1 MPGRHS
7 PVPSDRNLHLGQKT
21 AKKRPR
27 CATKQAF
34 CHENVTPRSKN
45 SPKRPEV
52 RDKGHMDI
60 SDDRKAIVKREDGPR
75 QGYKFGYMPY
85 KLTNTA
91 INNEELTKIARDEI
105 DRLGT
110 SLNESAILS
119 CIKNDKRIVLYHTV
133 PDRDLIVR
141 TNVDKS
147 IYSANTGRV
156 IIANYT
162 PAHLEKC
169 LIRLGLPS
177 KEEWPGIYDSDNPQG
192 ELVNKLAAVRVAG
205 YEIHHDTNGI
215 VGVAAPIFKGGHVV
229 GSVGVYMPK
238 MRYTDEGG
246 ILKKV
251 LDTASAINQK
261 IELTD
266 RTIGL

>member
-1 MPGRHS
+1 MSRGIKVIEKALNILELLAGEQNRDFP
-7 PVPSDRNLHLGQKT
+7 LGEIADTLKMDHGTCANIIKT
-21 AKKRPR
+21 L
-27 CATKQAF
+27 ATRGYIN
-34 CHENVTPRSKN
+34 HE
-45 SPKRPEV
+45 
-52 RDKGHMDI
+52 
-60 SDDRKAIVKREDGPR
+60 GPR
-75 QGYKFGYMPY
+75 RGYKFGYMPY

-119 CIKNDKRIVLYHTV
+119 CIKNDKRIVLYHTI

-177 KEEWPGIYDSDNPQG
+177 KEEWPEIYDSDNPQG
-192 ELVNKLAAVRVAG
+192 ELVNRLAAVRIAG
-205 YEIHHDTNGI
+205 YEIHHDSNGV
-215 VGVAAPIFKGGHVV
+215 VGVAAPIFKAGHVV

-251 LDTASAINQK
+251 LDTASAINKK

-266 RTIGL
+266 KTVIL

>member
-1 MPGRHS
+1 M
-7 PVPSDRNLHLGQKT
+7 VIKVLDKALNILELLGSEQNREFPLGEIADTLKMDHGTCANIIKT
-21 AKKRPR
+21 LTTRGYVN
-27 CATKQAF
+27 
-34 CHENVTPRSKN
+34 H
-45 SPKRPEV
+45 
-52 RDKGHMDI
+52 
-60 SDDRKAIVKREDGPR
+60 DGPR

-162 PAHLEKC
+162 PVHLEKC

-177 KEEWPGIYDSDNPQG
+177 KEEWPEIYDSDNPQG
-192 ELVNKLAAVRVAG
+192 ELVNRLAAVRVAG

-215 VGVAAPIFKGGHVV
+215 VGVAAPIFKAGHVV

-238 MRYTDEGG
+238 MRYTDEGS

-251 LDTASAINQK
+251 LDTASAINKK

-266 RTIGL
+266 RTMGL

>member
-1 MPGRHS
+1 M
-7 PVPSDRNLHLGQKT
+7 VIKVLDKALNILELLGSEQNREFPLGEIADILKMDHGTCANIIKT
-21 AKKRPR
+21 LTTRGYVN
-27 CATKQAF
+27 
-34 CHENVTPRSKN
+34 H
-45 SPKRPEV
+45 
-52 RDKGHMDI
+52 
-60 SDDRKAIVKREDGPR
+60 DGPR

-119 CIKNDKRIVLYHTV
+119 CIKNDKRIVLHHTT

-177 KEEWPGIYDSDNPQG
+177 KQEWPEIYASDNPQG
-192 ELVNKLAAVRVAG
+192 ELVNRLAEIRAAG
-205 YEIHHDTNGI
+205 YEIHQDSNGI
-215 VGVAAPIFKGGHVV
+215 VGVAAPIIKSRHVV

-238 MRYTDEGG
+238 MRYTDESA
-246 ILKKV
+246 ILAAV
-251 LDTASAINQK
+251 LDSAAEINRK
-261 IELTD
+261 IKLTED
-266 RTIGL
+266 INKY

>member
-1 MPGRHS
+1 MAKGIKVIEKALNILELLASEESREFP
-7 PVPSDRNLHLGQKT
+7 LGEIADTLKMDHGTCANIIKT
-21 AKKRPR
+21 LTTRGYVN
-27 CATKQAF
+27 
-34 CHENVTPRSKN
+34 H
-45 SPKRPEV
+45 
-52 RDKGHMDI
+52 
-60 SDDRKAIVKREDGPR
+60 DGPR

-110 SLNESAILS
+110 CLNESAILS

-177 KEEWPGIYDSDNPQG
+177 KEEWPGIYESDNPQG
-192 ELVNKLAAVRVAG
+192 ELVNRLASVRVAG

-215 VGVAAPIFKGGHVV
+215 VGVAAPIFKAGHVV
-229 GSVGVYMPK
+229 GSVGVYMPR

-251 LDTASAINQK
+251 LDTASAINKK

-266 RTIGL
+266 RTMGL